1 MKIDQAL
8 EMAYPQKIARDIIIG
23 MARPINQHL
32 VKLAGFDFLPSTR
45 THFKRELRNWL
56 DEIQRIRLKP
66 TTRTGSFKFYFDPL
80 FDYPFGG
87 IEVPN
92 MRALVEF
99 ISSEYDGI
107 RPTKSPE
114 ELVEWL
120 RGFHTELAQR
130 LHNGEAVLDLI
141 PE

>member
-1 MKIDQAL
+1 
-8 EMAYPQKIARDIIIG
+8 
-23 MARPINQHL
+23 
-32 VKLAGFDFLPSTR
+32 
-45 THFKRELRNWL
+45 
-56 DEIQRIRLKP
+56 
-66 TTRTGSFKFYFDPL
+66 
-80 FDYPFGG
+80 
-87 IEVPN
+87 

>member
-1 MKIDQAL
+1 MKLEQTL

-32 VKLAGFDFLPSTR
+32 VKLVGFDFPPQLR
-45 THFKRELRNWL
+45 NHFKRELKNWL

-66 TTRTGSFKFYFDPL
+66 TTRTGSFKFYFDPM

-87 IEVPN
+87 IEVAN
-92 MRALVEF
+92 MRALMEF
-99 ISSEYDGI
+99 ISSECDDI

-114 ELVEWL
+114 GLAEWL
-120 RGFHTELAQR
+120 KDFHTELAQR
-130 LHNGEAVLDLI
+130 LHNGETVLDLI